1 MAIKMYILIV
11 SILCAVMLGA
21 VRQISYDNLLENVVL
36 TLLLFVVI
44 DSGLRAIMN
53 RPSWAVR
60 LIKKK

>member
-11 SILCAVMLGA
+11 SIVCAVMLSA
-21 VRQISYDNLLENVVL
+21 VRQMAYDNLLENIVL
-36 TLLLFVVI
+36 AILLFIAI